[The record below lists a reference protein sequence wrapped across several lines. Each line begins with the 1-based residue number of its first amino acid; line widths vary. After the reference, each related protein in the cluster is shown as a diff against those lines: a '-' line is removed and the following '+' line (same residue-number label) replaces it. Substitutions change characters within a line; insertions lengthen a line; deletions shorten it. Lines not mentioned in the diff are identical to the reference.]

1 MLDILSDDIIWRVF
15 RYLDVK
21 SRIQLAAINSAFY
34 KLLNKILQSYIK
46 SLIAPLLKHCPLI
59 RKLAIHDER
68 ALCNVNNSVLE
79 NLMNI
84 DELHI
89 SSNLFAESQYDPLIK
104 SLFSF
109 SKLHLLHIQQRYN
122 EDKCHRNII
131 NERQVEQLTSTSLS
145 NIKLQ
150 GVVITGS
157 VLKLLCLKYQK
168 TLEKLCLLGALVP
181 TQDVFTCFQA
191 INSLDRLICLTLAP
205 SLYSIST
212 TNKAFFKTYPSLKN
226 CKMLKLVAAYVSRP
240 DISQLKLLLQQIL
253 PSNVEQLILYDESYR
268 SAYQIEKE
276 PKELK
281 CKIQFCRD
289 DNIIIDSYWMNG
301 KSELITHTLWK
312 PPYKIN
318 TFLPAIFP
326 EWYCVLSEVMETAV
340 ISEYSC
346 SSTSSN
352 ISTAQNMN
360 ISQIDECT
368 CTNHSTSCT
377 DGNEET
383 LYSMQN
389 NTLQSTDGNEE
400 TLYSMQNNTLQ
411 SLFETAF

>member
-21 SRIQLAAINSAFY
+21 SRIRFAAVNTTFY
-34 KLLNKILQSYIK
+34 GLLNKKL
-46 SLIAPLLKHCPLI
+46 LIAQILKRCPLI
-59 RKLAIHDER
+59 RKLAIHNER
-68 ALCNVNNSVLE
+68 VMCNTNSSVLDDLV
-79 NLMNI
+79 NV
-84 DELHI
+84 DELHM
-89 SSNLFAESQYDPLIK
+89 SSNFFTECQYDPLIK

-122 EDKCHRNII
+122 EEKCHRNII
-131 NERQVEQLTSTSLS
+131 REQHVEQLTSTSLS

-157 VLKLLCLKYQK
+157 VLKLFCLKYRK

-181 TQDVFTCFQA
+181 SQDTFTCFQA

-212 TNKAFFKTYPSLKN
+212 TNEAFFKSYPTLKSS
-226 CKMLKLVAAYVSRP
+226 KMLKLVAVYVSRP
-240 DISQLKLLLQQIL
+240 DVSQLKLLLQQIL
-253 PSNVEQLILYDESYR
+253 PSDVEQLMLYDESYR
-268 SAYQIEKE
+268 SAYQIDDELKE
-276 PKELK
+276 MK

-312 PPYKIN
+312 PPYKTN
-318 TFLPAIFP
+318 TFLPAMLP
-326 EWYCVLSEVMETAV
+326 EWYCVLSELMETAV

-346 SSTSSN
+346 SNSSRVN
-352 ISTAQNMN
+352 ATRNM
-360 ISQIDECT
+360 SQLDEFT
-368 CTNHSTSCT
+368 CTDHSASYN
-377 DGNEET
+377 NEDERA
-383 LYSMQN
+383 LCSLQN
-389 NTLQSTDGNEE
+389 KTLQG
-400 TLYSMQNNTLQ
+400 M
-411 SLFETAF
+411 FEIALEHFDFMGKMIIHNRMVNDFFQI